1 MKPAPFDYVAPDSLA
16 AALAAVSA
24 GGAGAKLLAGGQ
36 SLVPMLNF
44 RLAQPT
50 LLVDLNRLSEL
61 DYIRPAEDGGL
72 RLGAMVRQRRLE
84 RDPQVA
90 ARAPLLAE
98 AVPSIAHA
106 QIRNRGTLGGSLAHA
121 DPAAELPVVAVALRA
136 RLRLA
141 RAGGERWVDAAAFF
155 AGLFA
160 TALEPDEVLVEV
172 ALPPPPPRA
181 GWSFLEVSRRPGDY
195 AQMGVAAM
203 VALDED
209 GRCRE
214 ARLVFLG
221 AGTAPLEARRS
232 AGRLL
237 GERPAPA
244 AIASVAEAARA
255 EIAPRE
261 DVHASADFKR
271 HLARVLTA
279 RGLALAAEWAR
290 HGSAA
295 P

>member
-1 MKPAPFDYVAPDSLA
+1 M
-16 AALAAVSA
+16 
-24 GGAGAKLLAGGQ
+24 
-36 SLVPMLNF
+36 
-44 RLAQPT
+44 
-50 LLVDLNRLSEL
+50 
-61 DYIRPAEDGGL
+61 
-72 RLGAMVRQRRLE
+72 
-84 RDPQVA
+84 
-90 ARAPLLAE
+90 
-98 AVPSIAHA
+98 
-106 QIRNRGTLGGSLAHA
+106 
-121 DPAAELPVVAVALRA
+121 VAVALRA
-136 RLRLA
+136 RLRLQ
-141 RAGGERWVDAAAFF
+141 RTGGERWVDAAAFF

-214 ARLVFLG
+214 AR
-221 AGTAPLEARRS
+221 RS
-232 AGRLL
+232 AGLLL

-279 RGLALAAEWAR
+279 RGLALAADRAR

-295 P
+295 S